1 MMYTALIG
9 LHVFACIF
17 LIAVV
22 LYKPAKAL
30 TWGPCS
36 AAAQVKPSLAVPGP
50 AIF

>member
-22 LYKPAKAL
+22 LLQTGK
-30 TWGPCS
+30 GR
-36 AAAQVKPSLAVPGP
+36 
-50 AIF
+50 